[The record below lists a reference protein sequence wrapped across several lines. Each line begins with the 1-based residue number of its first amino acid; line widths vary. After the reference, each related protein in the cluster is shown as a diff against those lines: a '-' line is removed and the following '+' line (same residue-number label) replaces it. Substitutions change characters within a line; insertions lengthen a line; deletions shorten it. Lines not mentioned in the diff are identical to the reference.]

1 MLKLESGST
10 GLLCVKN
17 LFLKKLWNFRMTRYE
32 IVIDVAT
39 IVASSSQ
46 VHAPAILFLPSSLND
61 KYTFLVA
68 PRYNVRIIRSSLP
81 KFALEHVWLNHRLFL
96 PL

>member
-32 IVIDVAT
+32 IVIDV
-39 IVASSSQ
+39 VASSSQ

-68 PRYNVRIIRSSLP
+68 PRYNVRIIRSSLS
-81 KFALEHVWLNHRLFL
+81 KFVWDTCG
-96 PL
+96 